1 MKLDKLKNPW
11 EKLTV
16 PVGVGKYASQ
26 LVSADHPCDFYW
38 AIDKYGKYSFRFMD
52 VFELEKLPNYKAMSG
67 VEVDIGNADDGRQ
80 HISLVLENYENKQLF
95 YFLCLSLLSSTKKLD
110 NEPAIAI
117 ATITINH
124 LANWQSMLK
133 NQSDNMSD
141 NKQIGL
147 YGELML
153 LNDLYFSN
161 LKPDQAIDAWVGP
174 EGHEQDFSFLN
185 VLCEVKTSR
194 ASKDSRINISSIEQ
208 LDPISGDIILVHQ
221 TVSVSDENKPR
232 SETLNGLVDKITAI
246 LEEKAP
252 QSLDRFYMLLNKM
265 GYEPKP
271 VYDKKSYVIVTRKIY
286 EVKDDFPRL
295 VREDAKPGIEKVSY
309 SIIIENCRNFEID
322 IKDGAKRIL
331 GGENYAIL
339 DPIKIPIEELI
350 YFDENKSL
358 EFKASLRFCFREGK
372 NKPYIED
379 NIVKAVAGLSNND
392 GGQLIIGI
400 QDAPRE
406 VLGLESDFLTL
417 HNRDK
422 FEDHLTNILINSFQ
436 ETHVSKNI
444 LINFVEIDDKEICI
458 VNIKRAVSVRYVDT
472 RDKNGNLSKKLY
484 TRINNSTREVPIDEV
499 ASFVDNW

>member
-1 MKLDKLKNPW
+1 MQLDKLNNPW
-11 EKLTV
+11 KTLTI
-16 PVGVGKYASQ
+16 PDGESSFNSILASPENP
-26 LVSADHPCDFYW
+26 HDFYW
-38 AIDKYGKYSFRFMD
+38 AKDKNGKFSFRLFD
-52 VFELEKLPNYKAMSG
+52 KFEIDKLPNYKNLNG
-67 VEVDIGNADDGRQ
+67 VSVNIGTDADVRQ
-80 HISLVLENYENKQLF
+80 HISLILEDNDNKQIF
-95 YFLCLSLLSSTKKLD
+95 YFLCLSLLSSTKKLED
-110 NEPAIAI
+110 YPAIAI

-133 NQSDNMSD
+133 NKSDDMQE
-141 NKQIGL
+141 NKQLGL
-147 YGELML
+147 FGELSL
-153 LNDLYFSN
+153 LNDLYLSN
-161 LKPDQAIDAWVGP
+161 LKPDQAINAWVGP
-174 EGHEQDFSFLN
+174 ETHEQDFSFEN

-194 ASKDSRINISSIEQ
+194 ASKDSRIQISSIEQ

-232 SETLNGLVDKITAI
+232 SETLNGLVEKITAI
-246 LEEKAP
+246 LEDKAP

-271 VYDKKSYVIVTRKIY
+271 VYDKKSYVIITRKIY

-295 VREDAKPGIEKVSY
+295 VREHAKPGIEKVSY

-331 GGENYAIL
+331 GGGNDAIL
-339 DPIKIPIEELI
+339 DPIKIPIEELV
-350 YFDENKSL
+350 YFDENKYL

-379 NIVKAVAGLSNND
+379 NIVKAVAGLSNNE

-400 QDAPRE
+400 QDAPRK

-417 HNRDK
+417 QNRDK

-436 ETHVSKNI
+436 ETHVSLNI
-444 LINFVEIDDKEICI
+444 TINFVEIDDKEICI
-458 VNIKRAVSVRYVDT
+458 VNIKRAASVRYVDT
-472 RDKNGNLSKKLY
+472 RDRNGNLSKKLY